1 MAPRLEKYRKEEM
14 SPEQRVI
21 YDAIA
26 TGPRAARPQIFP
38 MVDAEGLLEGPWN
51 AWLIN
56 PVLGTAL
63 EVMGSSYHVGLASI
77 TLRCR
82 EIATLIIGRTLN
94 CEFEL
99 YAHIRV
105 ARANGVTEEEISD
118 ILEGRAHTFEDEVE
132 QVIFDTVPLLLK
144 NQDLDDAQYARAEAL
159 LGLQGMFAL
168 VWMTSWYWMMA
179 LQLNVFRVPL
189 PEGHTV
195 GS

>member
-1 MAPRLEKYRKEEM
+1 
-14 SPEQRVI
+14 
-21 YDAIA
+21 
-26 TGPRAARPQIFP
+26 

-105 ARANGVTEEEISD
+105 ARANGVTEDEISD
-118 ILEGRAHTFEDEVE
+118 IVEGRDHKFEDEVE
-132 QVIFDTVPLLLK
+132 QVIFDTVPLLLAEPGSRRRAVRARRVPPRASG
-144 NQDLDDAQYARAEAL
+144 NVRPRVDDVLVLDDGAPAERLPRAAAR
-159 LGLQGMFAL
+159 GTHGR
-168 VWMTSWYWMMA
+168 
-179 LQLNVFRVPL
+179 QLNQTASTDR
-189 PEGHTV
+189 
-195 GS
+195 GSG